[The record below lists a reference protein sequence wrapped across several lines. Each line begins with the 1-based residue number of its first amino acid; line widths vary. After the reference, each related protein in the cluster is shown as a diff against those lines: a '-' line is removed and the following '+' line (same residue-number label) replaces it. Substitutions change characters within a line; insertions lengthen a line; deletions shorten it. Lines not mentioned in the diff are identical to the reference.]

1 MRNSRFILM
10 ICLLLPLLAGCDLF
24 RKMAGRP
31 TSAQI
36 EQKREMIEAE
46 IAAHQSRLDSL
57 DAVQKQISDSL
68 AVLDSMRF
76 SDDALV
82 EARQL
87 ADVSRNSLAFR

>member
-87 ADVSRNSLAFR
+87 ADVSRNFP

>member
-57 DAVQKQISDSL
+57 DAVQQQISDSL

-87 ADVSRNSLAFR
+87 ADVSRNFP